1 MKALLAPANQGTDV
15 TDSIVFV
22 DVGSVFSYSYRDMPH
37 ISVAALE

>member
-22 DVGSVFSYSYRDMPH
+22 DVGSVPYTD
-37 ISVAALE
+37 E